1 MRDTFVSPGSQYDHI
16 MPGEIRAMLDAGA
29 LFAVNH
35 SAGKDSQAMLISLRR
50 MGVPDSQI
58 VVVHADLGEVEW
70 PGNIEHIR
78 STMGDVPLIIAR
90 ARKSFFDMVEHR
102 QMFPSPGQRQ
112 CTSDL
117 KRGPIQRE
125 LRRYLKANP
134 QFGGRIVNCMGMRAQ
149 ESPARAKR
157 QAVTRNAGCSV
168 AGREWIDW
176 LPIHDMLHFDVF
188 ATILSAG
195 QRPHWAYYAGMTRL
209 SCVFC
214 IMASTGDLTTA
225 ARLMGDL
232 YRRYVETEKRLGH
245 TLSMTGRSLEE
256 ITGVAA

>member
-1 MRDTFVSPGSQYDHI
+1 MTL
-16 MPGEIRAMLDAGA
+16 RAIHDMLHAGA

-35 SAGKDSQAMLISLRR
+35 SAGKDSQAMLIMLRR

-70 PGNIEHIR
+70 PGNLEHIC
-78 STMGDVPLIIAR
+78 STIGDVPLIVAR
-90 ARKSFFDMVEHR
+90 ARKTFLEMVEHR
-102 QMFPSPGQRQ
+102 QRFPSPSQRQ

-125 LRRYLKANP
+125 LRRYLKANS
-134 QFGGRIVNCMGMRAQ
+134 QFGGRIVNCMGMRAG

-157 QAVTRNAGCSV
+157 SPITRNAGCSV

-195 QRPHWAYYAGMTRL
+195 QKPHWAYYAGMSRL

-214 IMASTGDLTTA
+214 IMANAADLTTA
-225 ARLMGDL
+225 ANLRRDL
-232 YRRYVETEKRLGH
+232 YRRYVETEKRIGH
-245 TLSMTGRSLEE
+245 TLSMSGKGLEE
-256 ITGVAA
+256 ITGVSA

>member
-1 MRDTFVSPGSQYDHI
+1 MTFVKCI
-16 MPGEIRAMLDAGA
+16 GERKAELPAAIATARDAGA

-35 SAGKDSQAMLISLRR
+35 SAGKDSQAMLIRLRQ
-50 MGVPDSQI
+50 MGIPDEQI
-58 VVVHADLGEVEW
+58 VVVHADLGDVEW
-70 PGNIEHIR
+70 PGNLDHIR
-78 STMGDVPLIIAR
+78 STMGNVPLIVAR
-90 ARKSFFDMVEHR
+90 AQKTFLEMVEHR
-102 QMFPSPGQRQ
+102 QMFPSPSQRQ

-134 QFGGRIVNCMGMRAQ
+134 HFGGRIVNCMGMRAE

-157 QAVTRNAGCSV
+157 PTLVRNAACSV

-176 LPIHDMLHFDVF
+176 LPIHDMQLFDVF

-214 IMASTGDLTTA
+214 IMASATDLTTA
-225 ARLMGDL
+225 ARLMHNL
-232 YRRYVETEKRLGH
+232 YRRYVETEKRIGH
-245 TLSMTGRSLEE
+245 TLSMTGKGLEE

>member
-1 MRDTFVSPGSQYDHI
+1 
-16 MPGEIRAMLDAGA
+16 MPTEVREMLDAGA

-35 SAGKDSQAMLISLRR
+35 SAGKDSQAMLIALRDI
-50 MGVPDSQI
+50 GVPDSQI
-58 VVVHADLGEVEW
+58 VLVHADLGEVEW

-78 STMGDVPLIIAR
+78 DTAGDLPLIIAR
-90 ARKSFFDMVEHR
+90 SRKTFFEMVEHR

-149 ESPARAKR
+149 ESAARAKKPSLR
-157 QAVTRNAGCSV
+157 FSEANSK
-168 AGREWIDW
+168 AGRTWYDW
-176 LPIHDMLHFDVF
+176 LPIHEWTEDEVF
-188 ATILSAG
+188 AWIAYAG
-195 QRPHWAYYAGMTRL
+195 QKPHWAYEAGMSRL
-209 SCVFC
+209 SCRFC
-214 IMASTGDLTTA
+214 IMASACDLTTSA
-225 ARLMGDL
+225 KLNPDL
-232 YRRYVETEKRLGH
+232 YRRYVETEKRIGH
-245 TLSMTGRSLEE
+245 TLSMSGKGLEE